1 MNKIFGLIVLSPL
14 PLYFSLAE
22 LFCLF
27 PLSWACRQ
35 KSEAKEEMD
44 AVRGLKGQFDKFTS
58 AARPN
63 SLVQAPLSGLL
74 RGFYRSLFQKNTT
87 FFTFILVG
95 ALGFEMLTG
104 SIVDNVWNDLNK
116 GVRIAYIY
124 LQ

>member
-1 MNKIFGLIVLSPL
+1 
-14 PLYFSLAE
+14 
-22 LFCLF
+22 
-27 PLSWACRQ
+27 
-35 KSEAKEEMD
+35 MD

-95 ALGFEMLTG
+95 AIGFEMLTG

-116 GVRIAYIY
+116 GVRMHITTFNELIL
-124 LQ
+124 LQIIRKALKILGELSSQR

>member
-1 MNKIFGLIVLSPL
+1 
-14 PLYFSLAE
+14 
-22 LFCLF
+22 
-27 PLSWACRQ
+27 
-35 KSEAKEEMD
+35 MD
-44 AVRGLKGQFDKFTS
+44 AVRGIKGQFDKFAS
-58 AARPN
+58 SARPN

-95 ALGFEMLTG
+95 AIGFEMLTG